1 MSKKYLTLNRSGFLS
16 AVFAFCL
23 ITFLFAQGIIPFSL
37 PVAHA
42 DTTAQTVPLAQNW
55 SNAGLITVDDDWS
68 GVPGI
73 IGYRGDD
80 LSTTIGVDLSTVLAD
95 GSGTPIDVNANKTD
109 PTAELS
115 GGVYEF
121 DQAPYQTIAMQGS
134 GTADIPHIVISLNTS
149 GTTAMNIAYN
159 LRDLDATDTAV
170 QPFALQYRVGNTGAY
185 TNLAAGQVADA
196 SGDGGATLVTPVSVP
211 LPAACENQPLVQLRI
226 MTTNV
231 IGSDAMVGIDDI
243 NITGTGGGT
252 VNLSGI
258 GAANPSTVPAG
269 TNTLLTV
276 AVTPANTPPST
287 GITVSANLSTI
298 GGSASQTFFD
308 NGTNGDVTAGD
319 NTFSFNATVGA
330 GEIAGARTLP
340 VSIADAQAR
349 TANPTISLTVTGT
362 PPPADHLIMGN
373 PSNAVTNIAQ
383 ENNYL
388 MSKPQYALSYNRSR
402 AIPNWVS
409 WHLDSLWLGSAPRQ
423 DDFREDP
430 TLPAGWFRVQDSSYS
445 GSGFDRGHHCP
456 SADRTNTIPDNSA
469 TFLMTNMMPQAP
481 NNNQGPWAQLE
492 DYSRTLV
499 DQGNELYIIMGG
511 AGQGGVGSN
520 GAANTIAG
528 GQIVVPAYTW
538 KVIIVLPN
546 GVNDVD
552 RVFKTTRTIA
562 VIMPNAQ
569 GLNTD
574 WKSWRTSV
582 DAVERLTGYN
592 FFSNVRPQ
600 IQRII
605 ESRVDRVP

>member
-1 MSKKYLTLNRSGFLS
+1 
-16 AVFAFCL
+16 
-23 ITFLFAQGIIPFSL
+23 
-37 PVAHA
+37 
-42 DTTAQTVPLAQNW
+42 
-55 SNAGLITVDDDWS
+55 
-68 GVPGI
+68 
-73 IGYRGDD
+73 
-80 LSTTIGVDLSTVLAD
+80 
-95 GSGTPIDVNANKTD
+95 
-109 PTAELS
+109 
-115 GGVYEF
+115 
-121 DQAPYQTIAMQGS
+121 
-134 GTADIPHIVISLNTS
+134 
-149 GTTAMNIAYN
+149 
-159 LRDLDATDTAV
+159 
-170 QPFALQYRVGNTGAY
+170 
-185 TNLAAGQVADA
+185 
-196 SGDGGATLVTPVSVP
+196 
-211 LPAACENQPLVQLRI
+211 
-226 MTTNV
+226 
-231 IGSDAMVGIDDI
+231 
-243 NITGTGGGT
+243 
-252 VNLSGI
+252 
-258 GAANPSTVPAG
+258 
-269 TNTLLTV
+269 
-276 AVTPANTPPST
+276 
-287 GITVSANLSTI
+287 
-298 GGSASQTFFD
+298 
-308 NGTNGDVTAGD
+308 
-319 NTFSFNATVGA
+319 
-330 GEIAGARTLP
+330 
-340 VSIADAQAR
+340 
-349 TANPTISLTVTGT
+349 
-362 PPPADHLIMGN
+362 MGN
-373 PSNAVTNIAQ
+373 PSNAVTDIAQ

-409 WHLDSLWLGSAPRQ
+409 WHLDPLWLGTAPRQ

-430 TLPAGWFRVQDSSYS
+430 TLPAGWFRVQDGSYS

-492 DYSRTLV
+492 EYSRTLV

-552 RVFKTTRTIA
+552 RVYKNTRTIA
-562 VIMPNAQ
+562 VIMPNVQ

-600 IQRII
+600 MQRII